1 MNTNHKTSNGE
12 IIQIGDTLNTRTL
25 KKIVVLNYSEV
36 LFIKNNKVYIEHI
49 NMLNQ
54 HRDIKKEEY
63 EAPEIYVMNRIK
75 SNEVNKY

>member
-54 HRDIKKEEY
+54 HRDIEKEEY